1 MSYKPSLDTPEWLS
15 DKGVIN
21 EVLFCKEFT
30 EFYPMK
36 YIDNKFITVDG
47 ETTLDKVSA
56 QIGNMLIPHVSTSL
70 ARKVKSLT
78 YALKLYCHTVKLIT
92 CSDEIHLLNGIL
104 KTSGRF
110 IPEKRFCANRLN
122 VRYKQNQTEPIVFL
136 KFLRDMLDD
145 EDIVTLQEYLGY
157 CLIPST
163 RGQAMLFIIGNGG
176 EGKVLL

>member
-56 QIGNMLIPHVSTSL
+56 QVGNMLIPHVSTSL

-78 YALKLYCHTVKLIT
+78 DAL
-92 CSDEIHLLNGIL
+92 N
-104 KTSGRF
+104 TSCKSGWR
-110 IPEKRFCANRLN
+110 KSQRLRNR
-122 VRYKQNQTEPIVFL
+122 
-136 KFLRDMLDD
+136 
-145 EDIVTLQEYLGY
+145 
-157 CLIPST
+157 
-163 RGQAMLFIIGNGG
+163 
-176 EGKVLL
+176 